1 MLPRAR
7 ELAVGDVVD
16 GKYRIVG
23 TLGAG
28 GMGTVYAAR
37 RLALGDVVALK
48 TVLPGIDSTETRRR
62 FLREAQ
68 AAASIRHP
76 NVIQVFDFGNAD
88 ARAPYLVMELVE
100 GPTLAEEL
108 RSKGPMPIERALRL
122 FGELCAAVEAGHRR
136 GIVHRDLKPGNVML
150 AHNDDARESVKVLD
164 FGIAKLETVDQAP
177 ITSDGAVLG
186 TFQYLAP
193 EQLRGEPANAGSD
206 VWALG
211 VILYEVLTGRLPF
224 FGTNPAAT
232 LFAIA
237 AGTHVPSR
245 TLRGDIP
252 QEIDDAI
259 ERALHSDP
267 LQRPDARALAA
278 LLGSPL
284 PSIET
289 GSRRSRWSDA
299 DDSGKF
305 SALDPG
311 RLSSIAP
318 VFDATV
324 GHETMHGDAQL
335 TEHPFVGR
343 ENEQRALYDA
353 WLAALRGDPRVVFI
367 SGEAGIGKTRLLTR
381 FLEWARGEAAS
392 VRRGVFFDYEGNQPR
407 PFATFVDMLGLQTLE
422 DDVAAP
428 SDKWRAFQ
436 RIADAFAKEEPLVLA
451 FEDLQWARALDL
463 ELILHLYRSLSRKP
477 AMIVVTAR
485 GESGNGELA
494 RFISQLGQGRSLSV
508 IELTPFNG
516 DGIRGW
522 LAASLGDVRIRPN
535 DLRKLERATGG
546 NPYFLE
552 ELLRHLVTLGRIR
565 RDPSTQLWTCEPLD
579 DLTLPPTLGSV
590 VRAQIDGLGERTR
603 DVLETAAVIGDEFR
617 FDTLRAATELDE
629 DTLDEIVE
637 KAMKRRLLTE
647 EGIAG
652 GNDLR
657 FVSETTRRV
666 LYDAMSPRRRRRLHR
681 KVVDAL
687 HVRYGQALRSIA
699 RILCYHHHAVGDFA
713 EAMTFGVQA
722 AEDDL
727 RAEDVDRAETSIRR
741 AREAE
746 IALRASSSA
755 VDKLTLA
762 KLDLLDGAIAVR
774 LGLHDRA
781 KSALRRVLEANPPAE
796 LRLEARLELSQVY
809 LGTGDIEL
817 ALEETSAAIGLART
831 TGNIARM
838 QYSRIV
844 HAGLLSR
851 IGRTE
856 AALAELRIVVEEL
869 DDSSSPALR
878 SLARRSLAWD
888 SIKTGSFRE
897 GEAHAREALEL
908 ARRVRDPFAEH
919 QALSALAAA
928 FAEGGDSAAAIP
940 FQRDAL
946 AISRALSFR
955 RREAIDLANLGE
967 AHMELARIEE
977 ALAMFNEARAIFI
990 EIGDRACEGDCAVNV
1005 GRSLH
1010 LIGHHDEAVA
1020 QLTRGLELCNAT
1032 GRVEYGA
1039 LARLY
1044 LGDAHLAAGR
1054 TAEAV
1059 VAIDAAREVFET
1071 QGLHQLWMAHW
1082 ALARAKHGNPDE
1094 ARAHA
1099 ERAAEALRALIDQAA
1114 SSPVRPKRALAEIER
1129 FLAQFGEQTG
1139 DRESDDDRP
1148 TNKRL

>member
-7 ELAVGDVVD
+7 DLAVGDVVD

-37 RLALGDVVALK
+37 RLALGDVVAIK
-48 TVLPGIDSTETRRR
+48 TVLPGLDNQETRRR

-76 NVIQVFDFGNAD
+76 NVIQVFDFASGTSS
-88 ARAPYLVMELVE
+88 REGPPYLVMELVE

-108 RSKGPMPIERALRL
+108 RSKGPLAIARGLRV

-136 GIVHRDLKPGNVML
+136 GVVHRDLKPGNVML
-150 AHNDDARESVKVLD
+150 AQHDAGEAVKVLD
-164 FGIAKLETVDQAP
+164 FGIAKLETPGGDAP
-177 ITSDGAVLG
+177 ITQDGAVLG

-193 EQLRGEPANAGSD
+193 EQLRGDPANAESD

-211 VILYEVLTGRLPF
+211 VILYEALTGKLPF
-224 FGTNPAAT
+224 FGNNPAAT

-237 AGTHVPSR
+237 AGTHTPAR
-245 TLRGDIP
+245 TVRPEIP

-259 ERALHSDP
+259 ERALQNDP
-267 LQRPDARALAA
+267 HKRPDARALAA
-278 LLGSPL
+278 MIGSPL
-284 PSIET
+284 PSVDHAR
-289 GSRRSRWSDA
+289 SSRWSRA
-299 DDSGKF
+299 DESGAMP
-305 SALDPG
+305 SITPGALA
-311 RLSSIAP
+311 R
-318 VFDATV
+318 
-324 GHETMHGDAQL
+324 ETMAGEVRL
-335 TEHPFVGR
+335 GEHPFVGR

-353 WLAALRGDPRVVFI
+353 WNAALRGEPRVVFI
-367 SGEAGIGKTRLLTR
+367 TGEAGIGKTRLVNR

-407 PFATFVDMLGLQTLE
+407 PFATFVDMLGGEGVE
-422 DDVAAP
+422 DDPAP
-428 SDKWRAFQ
+428 GDKWRAFQ
-436 RIADAFAKEEPLVLA
+436 RIADLFAREQPLVLA

-463 ELILHLYRSLSRKP
+463 ELILHLYRTLSNKP
-477 AMIVVTAR
+477 ALIVATAR
-485 GESGNGELA
+485 GESNTELA

-508 IELTPFNG
+508 IELSPFSG
-516 DGIRGW
+516 EGIRGW
-522 LAASLGDVRIRPN
+522 LVSALGDVRIRSN

-565 RDPSTQLWTCEPLD
+565 RDPGTDGWNCEPLD
-579 DLTLPPTLGSV
+579 DLTLPATLGSV
-590 VRAQIDGLGERTR
+590 VRSQIDALGDRSR

-617 FDTLRAATELDE
+617 FDTLKAATELE
-629 DTLDEIVE
+629 EEALEEVVE
-637 KAMKRRLLTE
+637 KAIKRRLLTE
-647 EGIAG
+647 DGTTG

-657 FVSETTRRV
+657 FVSDTTRRV
-666 LYDAMSPRRRRRLHR
+666 LYEAMSPRRRRRVHR

-687 HVRYGQALRSIA
+687 HVRYASQLRAMS

-727 RAEDVDRAETSIRR
+727 RAQDVDRAEVSARR

-746 IALRASSSA
+746 IALRASNSP
-755 VDKLTLA
+755 VDKNTVA
-762 KLDLLDGAIAVR
+762 RLDFIEGSIAVR

-781 KSALRRVLEANPPAE
+781 KSALRRVLDANAPPD

-831 TGNIARM
+831 TGDVARM
-838 QYSRIV
+838 QYARIV
-844 HAGLLSR
+844 HAGLQSR
-851 IGRTE
+851 IGRID
-856 AALAELRIVVEEL
+856 AAIAELRSVIEEL
-869 DDSSSPALR
+869 DDSTSPALR

-888 SIKTGSFRE
+888 SIKSGAFRD

-908 ARRVRDPFAEH
+908 ARRARDPLAEH

-928 FAEGGDSAAAIP
+928 FAEGGDSAASIP
-940 FQRDAL
+940 FMREAL

-967 AHMELARIEE
+967 AHMELGALDES
-977 ALAMFNEARAIFI
+977 LAMFVEARAIFV
-990 EIGDRACEGDCAVNV
+990 EIGDRACEGDCSVNL
-1005 GRSLH
+1005 GRALD
-1010 LIGHHDEAVA
+1010 LLAHHDDAIVS
-1020 QLTRGLELCNAT
+1020 LNRGRELCDAT

-1044 LGDAHLAAGR
+1044 LGEAHLGAGR
-1054 TAEAV
+1054 TEEAL
-1059 VAIDAAREVFET
+1059 AALREAREVFET
-1071 QGLHQLWMAHW
+1071 QRLHQLWMAEW
-1082 ALARAKHGNPDE
+1082 ALARADSE
-1094 ARAHA
+1094 RAEAHA
-1099 ERAAEALRALIDQAA
+1099 SRAAEELRQLIAQSPSSLRLRRSLDQ
-1114 SSPVRPKRALAEIER
+1114 IER
-1129 FLAQFGEQTG
+1129 FLAG
-1139 DRESDDDRP
+1139 DADDDRP